1 MSGYS
6 KHERRSGA
14 GHAFARNPYAPSLL
28 AIVLP
33 VVLCLSRWGN
43 VARADTTADT
53 ARAAQPTYETV
64 VVAAP
69 TRTGQRED
77 TTAFA
82 SVITVDRTPRSA
94 ESAAELLSE
103 LPGVVVTRLGGLGA
117 QSTLS
122 IRGSTADQVGV
133 FLDGIPLN
141 AALGGGVDLGLIP
154 IGDMGRMEIYRGQSP
169 VAFGAAAMGGVVSIT
184 TTEIGLPTASV
195 EVGGGS
201 FGTGY
206 GGFQVAGEEGRFGVS
221 LGLHTL
227 QSQGDYSY
235 HSDNGTAFD
244 LADDQMRTRSNN
256 ELAQTDGV
264 ARLQLKLGG
273 RRRLVASFWYLD
285 RDQGLPGNGIRTV
298 FEAGLSTRRAIG
310 ALRYESQEDLG
321 PDSKLSIQV
330 YDVDNEQ
337 RFEDPNAEIGL
348 GQQMTRDRTARMG
361 LIANVSKALSEWARI
376 SGVFDG
382 RQETFTPRNLLRGSW
397 DGPPAER
404 LLAAAGLETQLQSAA
419 THLSLVPSVRIE
431 AAHDEMLLRDF
442 QGTYTKDSP
451 ENYALPNFKLGTIW
465 RAKDWLQ
472 LRSNVGRYARL
483 PSLRERFGNTGLFL
497 GNPALRPEIGL
508 NLDAGF
514 VLQFASPVQLRMD
527 TAVFSAWSEDL
538 IQLERGSYQVRAAN
552 LDRALVRGVE
562 SSASVSLPHRV
573 HLIGQTT
580 FTDARDTGD
589 IAARR
594 GKQLALRP
602 RWRAYVR
609 PELRDVAL
617 GGGAGWR
624 WGVYG
629 DLEYTAGNYLDPA
642 NLVAMSSRT
651 IWGAGTNLGIAKT
664 GFRVRASLRNL
675 SDAQVFDL
683 TGYPLPGRSFWIDL
697 EWAGTGT
704 EP

>member
-14 GHAFARNPYAPSLL
+14 GHAFARNSYAPSLL

-33 VVLCLSRWGN
+33 VVLCLSAWGRD
-43 VARADTTADT
+43 ARADSPADT
-53 ARAAQPTYETV
+53 AREPQPNYETV
-64 VVAAP
+64 VVAEP
-69 TRTGQRED
+69 SRTGSRAD

-184 TTEIGLPTASV
+184 TTEIGVPTASV

-206 GGFQVAGEEGRFGVS
+206 GGFQVAGESGRFGVS

-227 QSQGDYSY
+227 RSQGDYSY

-244 LADDQMRTRSNN
+244 PADDQMRTRSNN
-256 ELAQTDGV
+256 ELVQTDGV
-264 ARLQLKLGG
+264 ARLQFKLGG

-285 RDQGLPGNGIRTV
+285 RDQELPGNGIRTV
-298 FEAGLSTRRAIG
+298 SEAGLSTRRAIG
-310 ALRYESQEDLG
+310 ALRYESPSDLG
-321 PDSKLSIQV
+321 ADSKLSIQA
-330 YDVDNEQ
+330 YDVDTEK
-337 RFEDPNAEIGL
+337 RFEDRNAEIGL
-348 GQQMTRDRTARMG
+348 GQQMTRDRTVRIG
-361 LIANVSKALSEWARI
+361 LIANANKILFEWAHI
-376 SGVFDG
+376 SGVLEG
-382 RQETFTPRNLLRGSW
+382 RRETFTPHNLLRGSW

-404 LLAAAGLETQLQSAA
+404 LLAAAGLEAQWHAA
-419 THLSLVPSVRIE
+419 ARLSLVPSVRIE

-442 QGTYTKDSP
+442 QGTYAQDSP
-451 ENYALPNFKLGTIW
+451 ENYALPNFRLGTIW
-465 RAKDWLQ
+465 RARDWLQ
-472 LRSNVGRYARL
+472 LRTNVGRYARL

-497 GNPALRPEIGL
+497 GNPGLRPETGL

-514 VLQFASPVQLRMD
+514 VLQFGSPVQLRLD
-527 TAVFSAWSEDL
+527 TAAFSAWSEDL
-538 IQLERGSYQVRAAN
+538 IQLERGTYQVRAAN

-562 SSASVSLPHRV
+562 SSATLAFSRRMHF
-573 HLIGQTT
+573 IGQTT

-602 RWRAYVR
+602 RWRAYAR
-609 PELRDVAL
+609 PELRDLTLV
-617 GGGAGWR
+617 GESGWR
-624 WGVYG
+624 WGAYG

-651 IWGAGTNLGIAKT
+651 IWGAGTHLQIATT

-697 EWAGTGT
+697 QWTGSET